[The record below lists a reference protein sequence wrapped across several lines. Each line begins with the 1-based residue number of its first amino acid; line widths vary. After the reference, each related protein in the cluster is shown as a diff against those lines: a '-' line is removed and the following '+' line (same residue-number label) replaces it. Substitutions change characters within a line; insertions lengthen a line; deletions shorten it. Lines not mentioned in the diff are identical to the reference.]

1 MTEKKILGIL
11 SIVFGGVGLV
21 FSWMPFVNNLAFV
34 FGVVGAVIGI
44 IAIVTNR
51 NSKKTLALIGTVI
64 SVLSIIFVLITQS
77 YYSKQIDDA
86 FGNDSSSHE
95 KKSKYEKAE
104 KATDKTSENSKDPA
118 KNEWTFKNDVF
129 SAGIMTYK
137 LTKSEVLDSSEDG
150 KKVLVIYADVTNN
163 TDEEQDPSN
172 IYMVM
177 HAFQKTD
184 TANKDLT
191 LGMVKLDDNGNSPIQ
206 QQEDALNDK
215 LLGNKTVP
223 VAMVFTLE
231 NDNPVSV
238 KFSNADF
245 KTIGEKE
252 YKVK

>member
-51 NSKKTLALIGTVI
+51 KAKKTLALIGTVI
-64 SVLSIIFVLITQS
+64 SVLSIVFVLVTQS
-77 YYSKQIDDA
+77 YYSKQLDDA
-86 FGNDSSSHE
+86 FGTDSSSH
-95 KKSKYEKAE
+95 SEKAKTE
-104 KATDKTSENSKDPA
+104 KATDKTSENSKDPS
-118 KNEWTFKNDVF
+118 KREWTFKNDVF

-137 LTKSEVLDSSEDG
+137 FTKSEVMDSVVDG
-150 KKVLVIYADVTNN
+150 KKVLVVYADVTNN
-163 TDEEQDPSN
+163 TDKEQDPSN

-177 HAFQKTD
+177 HTFQKTD

-191 LGMVKLDDNGNSPIQ
+191 TGAVKTDDDGQSPIQ

-215 LLGNKTVP
+215 LLGNKTVT
-223 VAMVFTLE
+223 VAMAFQLE
-231 NDNPVSV
+231 NDSPVTL
-238 KFSNADF
+238 KFDNENA
-245 KTIGEKE
+245 KNIGEKQ
-252 YKVK
+252 YNIK

>member
-1 MTEKKILGIL
+1 MTEKKVLGIL
-11 SIVFGGVGLV
+11 SIVFGGVGLA
-21 FSWMPFVNNLAFV
+21 FSWVPFINNMAFV
-34 FGVVGAVIGI
+34 LGVVGVVLGVI
-44 IAIVTNR
+44 ALVTNR
-51 NSKKTLALIGTVI
+51 KAKKTLAIIGTVV
-64 SVLSIIFVLITQS
+64 SALSLVFVLVTQN
-77 YYSKQIDDA
+77 YYSHQIDDTFDKA
-86 FGNDSSSHE
+86 SSSHE
-95 KKSKYEKAE
+95 KKSKSEKAE

-150 KKVLVIYADVTNN
+150 KKALVIYADVTNN

-184 TANKDLT
+184 TANKDLAV
-191 LGMVKLDDNGNSPIQ
+191 GMVKLDDNGNSPIQ
-206 QQEDALNDK
+206 QQEDALHDK
-215 LLGNKTVP
+215 LLGKKTVP

-231 NDNPVSV
+231 NDNPVTV

-252 YKVK
+252 YNVK